1 VQANGALES
10 LAGLLP
16 TLPDEA
22 VEGLLVS
29 FDTLVNVSD
38 SETRPFASELLRR
51 VAETGQIPGR
61 RERLLRAADDVAA
74 SRPCA
79 LTADGMTAAQAAA
92 SQTMT
97 QEQWDRHIVEHPL
110 PPPPA
115 ESAEDFDEDFSEE
128 NDQED
133 PENPPYM
140 IEEPPKL
147 PDLPVRFFFPGLVLR
162 VARDFADA
170 YGQTVCSTDLIRLI
184 NCVHDDV
191 GYAVTCMDRNIRL
204 NEKQAEIIA
213 NLGNAWF
220 QPVPSTDCL
229 EELLAAIEDRL
240 GQEEED
246 EEADPDKIESI
257 RDDIDRCAAWLA
269 ESMPRGSAPK
279 CRTGQVATRLFG
291 TDHELSHWVRLLFAA
306 IEVA

>member
-22 VEGLLVS
+22 VEGLLLS

-38 SETRPFASELLRR
+38 SETRPFASDLLRR
-51 VAETGQIPGR
+51 TAETAQIPGR
-61 RERLLRAADDVAA
+61 RERLLRAADDVVA

-92 SQTMT
+92 SLTMT
-97 QEQWDRHIVEHPL
+97 QEQWDRHIIEHPL
-110 PPPPA
+110 PPPP
-115 ESAEDFDEDFSEE
+115 EETPEDFSEE
-128 NDQED
+128 EDQED
-133 PENPPYM
+133 PENAPYM
-140 IEEPPKL
+140 EEEPPRL

-170 YGQTVCSTDLIRLI
+170 YGRTVCSTDLIRLI
-184 NCVHDDV
+184 NCVHDDD

-213 NLGNAWF
+213 NLGNAWL
-220 QPVPSTDCL
+220 QPVPRTDCL
-229 EELLAAIEDRL
+229 EDLLAAIEDRL
-240 GQEEED
+240 AEEEETED
-246 EEADPDKIESI
+246 ADLDQIEAI
-257 RDDIDRCAAWLA
+257 RDDLSQCEAWLA
-269 ESMPRGSAPK
+269 ESLPRSSAPK
-279 CRTGQVATRLFG
+279 CRTGRVATRLFG
-291 TDHELSHWVRLLFAA
+291 TDHELSHWTRLLFVA